1 MTSSS
6 DRRRPLNVPPPE
18 GARPVSAYARF
29 IPREELQD
37 VQAWRPGSLGGQ
49 PEPQARQEPAES
61 PLPSWRAH
69 LAAVRQEGYEEGYR
83 DGLIALEGFKKSYA
97 DQMSERVGQLL
108 RSFDGELS
116 ALESEMAQALAHT
129 AVLLARQVLRD
140 ELQARPEAVAQVA
153 REALDT
159 IAASARQ
166 VTVRVHPDD
175 LPLVGNV
182 AQDTLQ
188 ARGARLLADPAITR
202 GGCRVESDLGAV
214 DASIETRWARAAA
227 SLGQDIAWSVP
238 APAAPQNAPGEML
251 PSSAVPAV
259 QGSA

>member
-6 DRRRPLNVPPPE
+6 ERRRPLNVPPPE
-18 GARPVSAYARF
+18 GARPASAYARF

-49 PEPQARQEPAES
+49 PAPQLREEPAAS

-83 DGLIALEGFKKSYA
+83 DGLVALEGFKKSYA

-116 ALESEMAQALAHT
+116 ALESEMARALAQT

-140 ELQARPEAVAQVA
+140 ELQTRPQAVAQVA
-153 REALDT
+153 REAIDT
-159 IAASARQ
+159 LAASARQ

-175 LPLVGNV
+175 LSIVGQG
-182 AQDTLQ
+182 AQEVLQ
-188 ARGARLLADPAITR
+188 ARGARLQADASITR
-202 GGCRVESDLGAV
+202 GGCRIESELGAV
-214 DASIETRWARAAA
+214 DATVEARWARAAA
-227 SLGQDIAWSVP
+227 GLGHELPWSAP
-238 APAAPQNAPGEML
+238 SPAAPEEML
-251 PSSAVPAV
+251 PPPAPP
-259 QGSA
+259 AEEPA

>member
-6 DRRRPLNVPPPE
+6 ERRRPLNVPPPE
-18 GARPVSAYARF
+18 GARPASAYARF

-49 PEPQARQEPAES
+49 AAPQARTEPAES

-69 LAAVRQEGYEEGYR
+69 LATVRQEGYEEGYR
-83 DGLIALEGFKKSYA
+83 DGLVALEGFKKSYA
-97 DQMSERVGQLL
+97 EQMSERVGQLL
-108 RSFDGELS
+108 RGFDRELS
-116 ALESEMAQALAHT
+116 ALESEMARALTHT

-153 REALDT
+153 REALET

-175 LPLVGNV
+175 LPLVGGG

-188 ARGARLLADPAITR
+188 ARGARLLADPAIAR
-202 GGCRVESDLGAV
+202 GGCRIESEVGAV
-214 DASIETRWARAAA
+214 DASIEARWARAAA
-227 SLGQDIAWSVP
+227 GLGHDVAWTASESDTP
-238 APAAPQNAPGEML
+238 GEMPQPAAPQG
-251 PSSAVPAV
+251 PA
-259 QGSA
+259 

>member
-18 GARPVSAYARF
+18 GVRPASAYARF

-37 VQAWRPGSLGGQ
+37 FQAWRLGSLGGQ
-49 PEPQARQEPAES
+49 AAPEVRPEAAES

-69 LAAVRQEGYEEGYR
+69 LTAVRQEGYEEGYR
-83 DGLIALEGFKKSYA
+83 DGLAALEGFKKSYA

-108 RSFDGELS
+108 RSFDRELT
-116 ALESEMAQALAHT
+116 ALESEMAQALART

-140 ELQARPEAVAQVA
+140 ELQSRPEAVAQVA

-159 IAASARQ
+159 IAGSARQ

-175 LPLVGNV
+175 MTLVGSG

-188 ARGARLLADPAITR
+188 ARGARLVPDPALSR
-202 GGCRVESDLGAV
+202 GGCRIDSEFGAV
-214 DASIETRWARAAA
+214 DASVEARWARAAA
-227 SLGQDIAWSVP
+227 GLGHPMGWADGEPTPPVDAASVP
-238 APAAPQNAPGEML
+238 SSSPPPVEDPA
-251 PSSAVPAV
+251 
-259 QGSA
+259 

>member
-18 GARPVSAYARF
+18 GSRPASAYARF

-49 PEPQARQEPAES
+49 TEPQLREEPAAS

-83 DGLIALEGFKKSYA
+83 DGLVALEGFKKSYA
-97 DQMSERVGQLL
+97 EQMSERVGQLL

-116 ALESEMAQALAHT
+116 ALESEMAQALTQT

-140 ELQARPEAVAQVA
+140 ELQTRPQAVAQVA

-159 IAASARQ
+159 LAASARQ

-175 LPLVGNV
+175 LSIVGQG
-182 AQDTLQ
+182 AQEVLQ
-188 ARGARLLADPAITR
+188 ARGARLQADAAIMR
-202 GGCRVESDLGAV
+202 GGCRIESELGAV
-214 DASIETRWARAAA
+214 DATIEARWARAAA
-227 SLGQDIAWSVP
+227 GLGHELAWAAP
-238 APAAPQNAPGEML
+238 APATTDELPPPPSTPQG
-251 PSSAVPAV
+251 
-259 QGSA
+259 QGSE